1 MVEKSH
7 ADFRIGEFEQFETFQ
22 VKTFLFDRKGNF
34 AMPSAGELT
43 VLEQRGWIKLIAD

>member
-1 MVEKSH
+1 MPEENH
-7 ADFRIGEFEQFETFQ
+7 IGRDNVRQ